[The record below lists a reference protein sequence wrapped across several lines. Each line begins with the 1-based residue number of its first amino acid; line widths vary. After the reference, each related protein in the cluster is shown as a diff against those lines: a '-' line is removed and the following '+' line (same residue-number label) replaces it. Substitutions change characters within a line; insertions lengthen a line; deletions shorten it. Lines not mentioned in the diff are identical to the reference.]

1 MDTIAAISTANAVS
15 AIGILRLSGPE
26 AFPIADRVF
35 RPAAGGPLSAHP
47 RRTMVLG
54 ALLDRQGRPID
65 HCLAVTF
72 AAGASYTGEDSVEFH
87 CHGSPVVLQEVLR
100 ALFAAGA
107 RQALGG
113 EFTKRA
119 FLSGCLDLTAAEA
132 VIDLIEAETADA
144 ARNAVGQLGG
154 ALRRRMEAVY
164 DQLLDLSS
172 QFYALVDY
180 PDEDI
185 EDLGPGQ
192 IAQVLRRGEDALRS
206 LLNTFRRGQV
216 LKNGVATA
224 IVGRPNAGKSSL
236 LNALVGYDRA
246 IVTDVA
252 GTTRDTVEEKAVVG
266 DVLLRLI
273 DTAGLRE
280 TEDAVER
287 MGVER
292 TRAALAS
299 AELVLLVIDGSQAL
313 TEEDWEALR
322 MVREAGKPC
331 IVVFSKA
338 DLGIAQPDLVLEG
351 SGGQL
356 VSAVHLSS
364 VTGEGIAVLED
375 TVAALYPAG
384 AAPAGSIL
392 TNPRQAEAVRRA
404 LEALAGARS
413 ALEGG
418 LTPDAVLTDVEAAM
432 HAIGEVTGRTLR
444 EDLVDRIFSRFC
456 VGK

>member
-1 MDTIAAISTANAVS
+1 M
-15 AIGILRLSGPE
+15 
-26 AFPIADRVF
+26 
-35 RPAAGGPLSAHP
+35 
-47 RRTMVLG
+47 
-54 ALLDRQGRPID
+54 
-65 HCLAVTF
+65 
-72 AAGASYTGEDSVEFH
+72 
-87 CHGSPVVLQEVLR
+87 
-100 ALFAAGA
+100 
-107 RQALGG
+107 
-113 EFTKRA
+113 
-119 FLSGCLDLTAAEA
+119 
-132 VIDLIEAETADA
+132 
-144 ARNAVGQLGG
+144 
-154 ALRRRMEAVY
+154 
-164 DQLLDLSS
+164 
-172 QFYALVDY
+172 
-180 PDEDI
+180 
-185 EDLGPGQ
+185 
-192 IAQVLRRGEDALRS
+192 
-206 LLNTFRRGQV
+206 
-216 LKNGVATA
+216 
-224 IVGRPNAGKSSL
+224 
-236 LNALVGYDRA
+236 
-246 IVTDVA
+246 
-252 GTTRDTVEEKAVVG
+252 
-266 DVLLRLI
+266 LLRLI

-313 TEEDWEALR
+313 TEEDREALR
-322 MVREAGKPC
+322 MVREADKPC

-364 VTGEGIAVLED
+364 ATGEGIAVLED

>member
-54 ALLDRQGRPID
+54 TLLDRQGRPID

-87 CHGSPVVLQEVLR
+87 CHGSPVVLQEGLR

-119 FLSGCLDLTAAEA
+119 FLSGCLDLSEAEA

-206 LLNTFRRGQV
+206 LLDTFRRGQV

-246 IVTDVA
+246 IVTDVP
-252 GTTRDTVEEKAVVG
+252 GTTRDTVEEKALCG
-266 DVLLRLI
+266 GVLLRLI

-418 LTPDAVLTDVEAAM
+418 LTPDAVLTDVETAM

>member
-87 CHGSPVVLQEVLR
+87 CHGSPVVLQEGLR

-119 FLSGCLDLTAAEA
+119 FLSGCLDLSEAEA

-206 LLNTFRRGQV
+206 LLDTFRRGQV

-246 IVTDVA
+246 IVTDVP
-252 GTTRDTVEEKAVVG
+252 GTTRDTVEEKALCG
-266 DVLLRLI
+266 GVLLRLI